1 MELIVWS
8 VCVNRVYTQCMLN
21 KHTHTHTQWW
31 MHKLNMGNVSS
42 NDISV

>member
-21 KHTHTHTQWW
+21 KHTHNQWW